1 MANGSCYTVTI
12 NARESQEIGQGR
24 DLTSMLL
31 TEGLNTFQNTASP
44 VARIGA
50 KMPEAV
56 RLAAILATPVR
67 EQNHWMC
74 GPIYWE
80 ALTFYDSQR
89 NLCGVLNS
97 CFECDRMINHQL
109 QEVSADTAT
118 YWGLSTWLPNWVT
131 SFYRDKTQKP
141 VRCN

>member
-50 KMPEAV
+50 KMLEAV

-80 ALTFYDSQR
+80 ALTFYDS
-89 NLCGVLNS
+89 
-97 CFECDRMINHQL
+97 
-109 QEVSADTAT
+109 
-118 YWGLSTWLPNWVT
+118 
-131 SFYRDKTQKP
+131 
-141 VRCN
+141 